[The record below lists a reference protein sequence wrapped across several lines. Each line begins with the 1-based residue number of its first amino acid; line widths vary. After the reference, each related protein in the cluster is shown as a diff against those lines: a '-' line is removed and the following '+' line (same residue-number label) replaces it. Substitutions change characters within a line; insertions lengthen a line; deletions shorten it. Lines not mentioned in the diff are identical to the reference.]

1 MINFLTMRPQSIR
14 NRNRDVNRRVRDK
27 SRRPSPKM
35 SRQIK
40 RYRVKTQRTRAVR
53 DTRVEAAEAAESD
66 EVADDVPDV
75 HVHRGRSPLDR
86 AFRQL
91 GWMATDDPPT
101 WADARLQ
108 QRLAA
113 GRQHEQLDRL
123 ERNVCQLNE
132 FVQSP
137 YAHMVDCMLV
147 SGQFKFFLDQSL
159 EIHYDELTRCT
170 MSSRRI
176 EQHKRID
183 SIILSI
189 ADRLI
194 GLNSTRIAARDA
206 GLIE

>member
-1 MINFLTMRPQSIR
+1 MRPQSIR

-27 SRRPSPKM
+27 SRRPSPRM

-53 DTRVEAAEAAESD
+53 DTRVDAAEAAVTD
-66 EVADDVPDV
+66 EVADPSQL
-75 HVHRGRSPLDR
+75 HRGRSPLDR

-91 GWMATDDPPT
+91 GWMAIDDPPT

-108 QRLAA
+108 QILAA
-113 GRQHEQLDRL
+113 DRQHEQLDRL

>member
-1 MINFLTMRPQSIR
+1 MRPQSIR

-53 DTRVEAAEAAESD
+53 DTRVEAAEAAEAD
-66 EVADDVPDV
+66 EV
-75 HVHRGRSPLDR
+75 VHRGRSPLDR

-108 QRLAA
+108 QILAA
-113 GRQHEQLDRL
+113 HRQHEQLDRL

>member
-1 MINFLTMRPQSIR
+1 MRPQSIR

-53 DTRVEAAEAAESD
+53 DTRVEAAEAAEAD
-66 EVADDVPDV
+66 EV
-75 HVHRGRSPLDR
+75 VHRGRSPLDR